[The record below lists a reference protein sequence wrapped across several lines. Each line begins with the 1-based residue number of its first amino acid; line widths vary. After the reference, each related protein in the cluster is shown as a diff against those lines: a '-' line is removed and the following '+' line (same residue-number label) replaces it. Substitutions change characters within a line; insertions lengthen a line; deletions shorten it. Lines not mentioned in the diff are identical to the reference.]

1 MKKKIKKLKR
11 YMMKF
16 KSGYEVL
23 SVSALINGVKYT
35 FTKDSVFNSIGEI
48 II

>member
-1 MKKKIKKLKR
+1 
-11 YMMKF
+11 MKF